1 VYLRDAGST
10 FGLLMDYIQSG
21 AALRRPMVAVWFGLG
36 YYGWPAWARIKEV
49 GVRVYNNEAG
59 VRDLQIAKD
68 EAALAA
74 EDFYEKNWPFQTD
87 EIAAQYG
94 ELQFTAVIMLAE
106 FEQFAQQGGT
116 KRSR

>member
-1 VYLRDAGST
+1 MSDDRYESAVRELR
-10 FGLLMDYIQSG
+10 
-21 AALRRPMVAVWFGLG
+21 
-36 YYGWPAWARIKEV
+36 
-49 GVRVYNNEAG
+49 
-59 VRDLQIAKD
+59 IAKD
-68 EAALAA
+68 EAAVAA

-87 EIAAQYG
+87 DISVQYG